1 LHYQEKDIIL
11 KLLKLIKMR
20 KLLFVSIVCF
30 LAACSSEKLD
40 MPAALETTESAVKFI
55 GNKEFSNLFAL
66 YSKDFAASEPE
77 AERSKKLGK
86 IIDAVG
92 PIVETTLLDS
102 LRIENTGEESSLLIK
117 YKVKHA
123 NTTTTETYTVIKE
136 DGKYLL
142 SDVNITNQ

>member
-1 LHYQEKDIIL
+1 MRTIFFTSIICL
-11 KLLKLIKMR
+11 
-20 KLLFVSIVCF
+20 

-40 MPAALETTESAVKFI
+40 MTAAMETSESAVKYI

-92 PIVETTLLDS
+92 PVVETTLLDS
-102 LRIENTGEESSLLIK
+102 LRIENTGEESSLVIK
-117 YKVKHA
+117 FKVKHA
-123 NTTTTETYTVIKE
+123 NTTTTEAYTVIKE